1 MSLEPRGF
9 IDLPAHRGK
18 GGFDHAAVHGPSG
31 HLYVAHTANDAVD
44 VVDVHASLYLRSIS
58 GLKGVAGV
66 LISPERGLVF
76 TSNRDE
82 DSVSVFP
89 EGQED
94 QAVKVPVGV
103 HPNGLAFAPGHGLLL
118 VAHVGDPDR
127 PESATVSV
135 VDVASKTRIADL
147 RVPGRTRWCLYD
159 SKTKAFYVNVRDPP
173 QIVVLD
179 APHPDHV
186 ARTLPV
192 PAAGPHGLDLDGTRG
207 RLFCACD
214 DGKLVVLNRSSGEVL
229 GTQSLSG
236 APDVIFLNPR
246 RSHLYVAVGDPGAID
261 VFDVRTLERVQ
272 VVPTERGAHTIAFD
286 AETDRVYAFLPQS
299 HRAAVF
305 DDVG

>member
-1 MSLEPRGF
+1 MSLEPRGY

-18 GGFDHAAVHGPSG
+18 GGFDHAAVHGASG

-44 VVDVHASLYLRSIS
+44 VVDVRGARYLRSIP
-58 GLKGVAGV
+58 GLRGVAGV
-66 LISPERGLVF
+66 LISPERGLIF
-76 TSNRDE
+76 TSNREE
-82 DSVSVFP
+82 DTVSVFP
-89 EGQED
+89 EGKDDE
-94 QAVKVPVGV
+94 AVKVPVGV

-118 VAHVGDPDR
+118 AAHVGDPDR

-135 VDVASKTRIADL
+135 VDVASKSRVADV

-186 ARTLPV
+186 ARTMPV
-192 PAAGPHGLDLDGTRG
+192 PAAGPHGLDLDGIRG
-207 RLFCACD
+207 QLFCACD
-214 DGKLVVLNRSSGEVL
+214 DGKLVVLNRSSGEIL
-229 GTQSLSG
+229 GTRPLSG
-236 APDVIFLNPR
+236 APDVVFLNPHR
-246 RSHLYVAVGDPGAID
+246 GHLYVAVGDPGVID
-261 VFDVRTLERVQ
+261 VFDVRSLERVQ